1 MFVYNFLINTKKY
14 IYNYILQHKLNIN
27 VDVND
32 VITFNKTF
40 KRIFKIKL
48 LLKDLKKFNHELF
61 DVLLSTYVVYD
72 SFTKVSSYCV
82 IYD

>member
-72 SFTKVSSYCV
+72 SFTKVSS
-82 IYD
+82 